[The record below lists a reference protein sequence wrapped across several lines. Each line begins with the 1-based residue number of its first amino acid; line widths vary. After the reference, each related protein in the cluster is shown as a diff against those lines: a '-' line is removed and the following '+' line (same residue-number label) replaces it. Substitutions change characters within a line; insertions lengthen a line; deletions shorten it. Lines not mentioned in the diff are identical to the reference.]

1 MQYYI
6 TYRQLFFLLSGSGID
21 SLYGMRPDN
30 ISEILSDF
38 QKKDNIF
45 RDMIDLYQHGVVSWE
60 NDKIRINEPFYSF
73 ISIFKQAEHCL
84 ECINTKETSVLY
96 QQDDVFLR
104 VSPSLNDQNRIAV
117 RMIMGQDIYQELG
130 LEALEKT
137 SLFPES
143 ASEDYPFH
151 DQDTL
156 QEVLMIFKLRDAHSG
171 DRIWDVHVIVSGI
184 YTYLQ
189 IFEKDKI
196 KNIALNRNNINKLL
210 FAGKNI

>member
-21 SLYGMRPDN
+21 YLYGMRPDN

-38 QKKDNIF
+38 QKKDNIY
-45 RDMIDLYQHGVVSWE
+45 RDMIDLYQNRVVSWE

-84 ECINTKETSVLY
+84 ECTNTKETSVLY
-96 QQDDVFLR
+96 QRDNVFLR
-104 VSPSLNDQNRIAV
+104 VSPSLNDQNRIVV
-117 RMIMGQDIYQELG
+117 RMITGQDIYQELG
-130 LEALEKT
+130 LEVLEKT

-143 ASEDYPFH
+143 ASAGDPFR
-151 DQDTL
+151 DQDTM
-156 QEVLMIFKLRDAHSG
+156 QEVLMTFKLRDAHSG
-171 DRIWDVHVIVSGI
+171 DRIRDIHVIVSGI

-189 IFEKDKI
+189 VFEKDKT
-196 KNIALNRNNINKLL
+196 KTIAFNRNNINKLL
-210 FAGKNI
+210 FAGENI